1 MTNNNIIFTNGTI
14 KGMEAFADTIKCAME
29 AYYGE
34 EYKVNVQKVVKNNN
48 TALTGLVILN
58 PNVNIAPTIYL
69 ESFYERYKAGTTMAD
84 ICQEIIRI
92 YEEHS
97 LSSDFDITLITDFNT
112 VKNNLYFKL
121 VNAGRNKEMLS
132 NAPHKVFL
140 DLAIVYY
147 VKVFQNKDE
156 NGVIQVHNQ
165 LLQYWNIDN
174 DTLFDIALHNT
185 QQEYRGRVT
194 SMFSMISE
202 LMDEEFEAEFFDM
215 AADKDVP
222 MYVATNRQKYLGA
235 NVTLYPGLLRSF
247 ARQIGESF
255 YILPSSTH
263 EMLFVPISAG
273 LDEEYLKEM
282 VQSVNE
288 TEVSEQEFLS
298 NNIYYYSLNEDRM
311 VIV

>member
-1 MTNNNIIFTNGTI
+1 MKNNNIFFTNGTI
-14 KGMEAFADTIKCAME
+14 KGMEAFADTVKCAME

-34 EYKVNVQKVVKNNN
+34 EYKVNIQKVVKNNN
-48 TALTGLVILN
+48 TTLTGLVILK

-69 ESFYERYKAGTTMAD
+69 ESFYERYNSGTTMAD

-92 YEEHS
+92 YEEYS
-97 LSSDFDITLITDFNT
+97 LSSDFDITLITDFNA

-121 VNAGRNKEMLS
+121 VNAEKNKEMLA

-185 QQEYRGRVT
+185 QQEYRGRVS

-202 LMDEEFEAEFFDM
+202 LMDEAFEAEFFDL
-215 AADKDVP
+215 AADKDIP

-235 NVTLYPGLLRSF
+235 GVVIYNGLLRSF
-247 ARQIGESF
+247 AKQIGESF

-263 EMLFVPISAG
+263 EVLFVPISAG
-273 LDEEYLKEM
+273 LNEEYLKEM